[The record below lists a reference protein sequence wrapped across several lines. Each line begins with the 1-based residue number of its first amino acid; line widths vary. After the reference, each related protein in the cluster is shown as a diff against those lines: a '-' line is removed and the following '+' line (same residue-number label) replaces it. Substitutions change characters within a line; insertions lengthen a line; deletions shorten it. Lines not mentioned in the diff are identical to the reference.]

1 MSEEYKRARKRL
13 LKRDFMNG
21 IAASCIIAAVSLLAT
36 NIYDVVSVIA
46 LLTTAF
52 YLWGKP

>member
-52 YLWGKP
+52 YLWEKP